1 MAATGTPAGVGE
13 LTVLLTSW
21 RLHLEAANLSARTI
35 QAYTDD
41 GALFARSL
49 ADKGMPTAAD
59 SIRGEHVEALD
70 DQGSWRGGGGFP
82 TCIRT
87 SYAIR
92 SGTTGWPTAVP
103 RVTSCDLLAG
113 SLVRCSAATRRARPT
128 SAADER
134 ARDAHRRL
142 SPGDRF

>member
-70 DQGSWRGGGGFP
+70 DQGSWRGGGASRP
-82 TCIRT
+82 ASAPATPYVLAR
-87 SYAIR
+87 
-92 SGTTGWPTAVP
+92 
-103 RVTSCDLLAG
+103 LAG
-113 SLVRCSAATRRARPT
+113 QRRFR
-128 SAADER
+128 
-134 ARDAHRRL
+134 
-142 SPGDRF
+142 G